1 MHCEPVCQTKR
12 GGRGEAP
19 PCVYVYKSYLK
30 NFYAAQ
36 ANSMPGK
43 TCFVASG
50 KLLAEVAGECRCGAQ
65 GRASKSVC
73 LARTHS
79 RTCLGSDFIQFD
91 FLSVRV

>member
-1 MHCEPVCQTKR
+1 
-12 GGRGEAP
+12 
-19 PCVYVYKSYLK
+19 
-30 NFYAAQ
+30 
-36 ANSMPGK
+36 MPGK

-73 LARTHS
+73 LARTHT

-91 FLSVRV
+91 FLSVRVCVPVCVFVCVQRMHLISMLDVALPSSLA